1 MKRAEL
7 TARFFIFIEK
17 IFLSGKVFNM
27 TTNDTKYTIYRASIP
42 VIRTS
47 NKIFD
52 ETASGILSKTQELGR
67 VNLFSY
73 VTGEHFKYDPHNIY
87 QYMDSSC
94 IDCLFK
100 DINEKDIDI
109 TDVDHMLIG
118 GFILH
123 QHVDMNNFAKK
134 PFDEI
139 QQTPIY
145 RAISAIIT
153 ETGILPIETKEDMF
167 NLMRQNQ
174 QLQITTKV
182 KAVGYQIPGQDDQ
195 HDISFPNIASMLLMD
210 ITYDSLFDHMFDDTL
225 YAEAFWLNICDK
237 SYQTIQ

>member
-1 MKRAEL
+1 
-7 TARFFIFIEK
+7 
-17 IFLSGKVFNM
+17 M

-47 NKIFD
+47 DKMFD
-52 ETASGILSKTQELGR
+52 ETASGILSKTQKLGR

-73 VTGEHFKYDPHNIY
+73 VTGEHSKYDPHNIY

-94 IDCLFK
+94 IGCLFK
-100 DINEKDIDI
+100 DIDENDIDI
-109 TDVDHMLIG
+109 ADADHILIG

-123 QHVDMNNFAKK
+123 QHVDMDHFAKK
-134 PFDEI
+134 SFDEM

-145 RAISAIIT
+145 KAVSAIT
-153 ETGILPIETKEDMF
+153 KEVGILPIETKDDMF
-167 NLMRQNQ
+167 NLMRQNP

-195 HDISFPNIASMLLMD
+195 HDISFQNIASILLMD

>member
-1 MKRAEL
+1 
-7 TARFFIFIEK
+7 
-17 IFLSGKVFNM
+17 M

-52 ETASGILSKTQELGR
+52 ETASGILSKTQKLGR
-67 VNLFSY
+67 INLFSY
-73 VTGEHFKYDPHNIY
+73 VTGGQLKYDPHNIY

-94 IDCLFK
+94 IGCLFK
-100 DINEKDIDI
+100 DIDEKDIDI
-109 TDVDHMLIG
+109 ADVDHILIG

-123 QHVDMNNFAKK
+123 QHVDMNNFTKK
-134 PFDEI
+134 SFDEI
-139 QQTPIY
+139 QQTHIY
-145 RAISAIIT
+145 KAVSAIIT
-153 ETGILPIETKEDMF
+153 ETGISPIETKEDMF
-167 NLMRQNQ
+167 SLMYQNP

-182 KAVGYQIPGQDDQ
+182 KAIGYQIPGQEDQ

-237 SYQTIQ
+237 NYQTIQ